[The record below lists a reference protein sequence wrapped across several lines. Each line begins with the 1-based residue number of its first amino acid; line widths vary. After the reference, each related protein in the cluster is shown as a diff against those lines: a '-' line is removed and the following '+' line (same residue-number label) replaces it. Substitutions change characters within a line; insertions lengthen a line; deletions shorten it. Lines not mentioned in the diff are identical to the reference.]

1 MLEDDVIKAA
11 AEEEPLIQKNY
22 EGETLCLE
30 MPVKVE
36 FNHVCFKKCRFV
48 SCDFSGSMFYNV
60 KFVNCD
66 FSNCRFQSCYL
77 KETEISGCK
86 GDGGDFSQSTFR
98 KTIVEEGCYH
108 YANFES
114 TLWDGCRLK
123 GVDFSEHFLRK
134 SNLKKSGL
142 KK

>member
-86 GDGGDFSQSTFR
+86 GDGGDFSTEF
-98 KTIVEEGCYH
+98 
-108 YANFES
+108 AP
-114 TLWDGCRLK
+114 
-123 GVDFSEHFLRK
+123 
-134 SNLKKSGL
+134 
-142 KK
+142 

>member
-86 GDGGDFSQSTFR
+86 GDGGQLEGIDLSDSNIEGIMISDTFR
-98 KTIVEEGCYH
+98 E
-108 YANFES
+108 
-114 TLWDGCRLK
+114 
-123 GVDFSEHFLRK
+123 LR
-134 SNLKKSGL
+134 GL
-142 KK
+142 KIGPMQAMDLVRFLGVKII